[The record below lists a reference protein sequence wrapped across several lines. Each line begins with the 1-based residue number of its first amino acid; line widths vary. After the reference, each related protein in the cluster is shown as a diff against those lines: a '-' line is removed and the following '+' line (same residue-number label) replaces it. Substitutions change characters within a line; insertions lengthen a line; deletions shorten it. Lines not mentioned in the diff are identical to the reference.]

1 MGKERIK
8 GKLRVCFRKEIRISA
23 RKVGKAKPRILPGST
38 VGCVK
43 RITFLIRKLSL
54 SLIGFFLSV
63 FWVVGVCASEVSW
76 VNTKDGQVIVRAQN
90 GNEYVLSVPVG
101 VKGVYFDGDLHRVD
115 EKEYLSIFQVSAS
128 NPERPDGSCG
138 SGDEVWL
145 QLYESLSKVS
155 SRILVSSCLHSIS
168 LASQNSGQEGQDNDY
183 SSVKWD
189 DYGFSIE
196 WFGRVDSFGRVV
208 SLTRYRLCGDSFC
221 ASDLF
226 QKKSGN

>member
-1 MGKERIK
+1 M
-8 GKLRVCFRKEIRISA
+8 
-23 RKVGKAKPRILPGST
+23 
-38 VGCVK
+38 
-43 RITFLIRKLSL
+43 RITFLISKLRL
-54 SLIGFFLSV
+54 SLIGFFLNV
-63 FWVVGVCASEVSW
+63 FWVVGVCASEVRW
-76 VNTKDGQVIVRAQN
+76 VDAKDGQVMVRAQN
-90 GNEYVLSVPVG
+90 GNEYVLSVPMG
-101 VKGVYFDGDLHRVD
+101 IKGVYFDGDLHRVG

-128 NPERPDGSCG
+128 NPLRPDGFCG

-145 QLYESLSKVS
+145 QLYESSSKIS

-189 DYGFSIE
+189 EYGFSIE

-208 SLTRYRLCGDSFC
+208 SLTSYRLCGDSFC
-221 ASDLF
+221 GSDLF